1 MYVCIITTGLNGKR
15 KDTRVAC
22 FCLNGPSLRRSC
34 GAPAFRLNALRLI
47 LSISNAYPPYGL
59 YILNRMGM
67 DDYVLYIYPE
77 DDIEARGEY
86 LMYRCYPDFTAKR
99 LAMARPTYSFPS
111 KETDSVHTLSSSSSS
126 ATAPLPATPAL
137 SPSTTTPNDFAD
149 ARGREPS
156 STDIVTNWKLL
167 LADTKEKGL
176 PVTFGFWMFV
186 TDVRESMQDVM
197 IRCDADHIYLYGLM
211 I

>member
-1 MYVCIITTGLNGKR
+1 MFT
-15 KDTRVAC
+15 
-22 FCLNGPSLRRSC
+22 FWSL
-34 GAPAFRLNALRLI
+34 
-47 LSISNAYPPYGL
+47 SNAYPPYGL

-111 KETDSVHTLSSSSSS
+111 KETDSVHTLSSSIS
-126 ATAPLPATPAL
+126 ATPAL
-137 SPSTTTPNDFAD
+137 SPQQQSITSPNDFAD

-167 LADTKEKGL
+167 LADSKEKGL

-197 IRCDADHIYLYGLM
+197 IRCDANHIHTSM
-211 I
+211 S

>member
-1 MYVCIITTGLNGKR
+1 
-15 KDTRVAC
+15 
-22 FCLNGPSLRRSC
+22 
-34 GAPAFRLNALRLI
+34 
-47 LSISNAYPPYGL
+47 
-59 YILNRMGM
+59 MGM

-99 LAMARPTYSFPS
+99 LAMARPTSSFPS
-111 KETDSVHTLSSSSSS
+111 KETDSVHTLSASSSS
-126 ATAPLPATPAL
+126 ATASFTATPILPPQQQSITA
-137 SPSTTTPNDFAD
+137 PNDFAD

-167 LADTKEKGL
+167 LADSKEKGL

-197 IRCDADHIYLYGLM
+197 IRCDAIHNLPLWLNDLTL
-211 I
+211 